1 MSVNNM
7 YGRTALTGGVSG
19 CLDAINGSRLKNG
32 DVDIVM
38 DSGANVSFYRL
49 NETSGAAE
57 SSPTVISPDTNAG
70 SKRHILASATFDHIH
85 LVNNLYIAAGKGIDY
100 AGAGVPGMTSRLL
113 DDYERGTFT
122 PTIESTGTGI
132 ALGYT
137 YQIGRYEKIGNKV
150 TVQISLALTS
160 HNGSGNMFIGGLPF
174 VSANVTNF
182 WQAADPGWFF
192 SLSLTASNYLTG
204 YINPAEASIILN
216 QHPVGGG
223 SGTAIPLDTAF
234 GVGVSCTYFVS

>member
-7 YGRTALTGGVSG
+7 YGRTALTGGISG

-32 DVDIVM
+32 DVDLVM
-38 DSGANVSFYRL
+38 DSGANVYFYRV

-57 SSPTVISPDTNAG
+57 SSPTVISPDVNAG
-70 SKRHILASATFDHIH
+70 SKRHILASATFDHVH

-113 DDYERGTFT
+113 DGYERGTFT
-122 PTIESTGTGI
+122 PEIGSTNPGI

-137 YQIGRYEKIGNKV
+137 YQVGRYEKIGNKV

-160 HNGSGNMFIGGLPF
+160 HSGSGNMLISGLPF

-182 WQAADPGWFF
+182 YQTANLGWFF
-192 SLSLTASNYLTG
+192 SLTLTASNYLTG
-204 YINPAEASIILN
+204 YLNPGETSIILN

-223 SGTAIPLDTAF
+223 SGTAVPLDTFF
-234 GVGVSCTYFVS
+234 GVGLSCTYFVS